1 MRIIDITISFDV
13 IMKVVKLEI
22 YWIYKDVIPQVLN

>member
-13 IMKVVKLEI
+13 IMNVVKLEI